1 MDKHILAIA
10 KRAVYGVF
18 MQIVRLWQI
27 SGFSSGSMFAGNP
40 RWKGYI
46 YWKINTRKERTGIG
60 DGKKKIAVY
69 MYKNTYWLSQSLRL
83 S

>member
-46 YWKINTRKERTGIG
+46 YWKINTRKERTGMG
-60 DGKKKIAVY
+60 DGKKLQCICIKIH
-69 MYKNTYWLSQSLRL
+69 TGFLSL
-83 S
+83 